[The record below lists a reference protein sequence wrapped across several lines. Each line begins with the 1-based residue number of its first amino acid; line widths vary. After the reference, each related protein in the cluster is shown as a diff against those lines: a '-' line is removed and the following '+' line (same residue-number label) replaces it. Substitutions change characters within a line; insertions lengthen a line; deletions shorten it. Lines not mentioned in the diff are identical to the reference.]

1 MNTLQK
7 EAPIK
12 PESEK
17 TARRILQGY
26 VETFDMYQKLNQ
38 LENVAYKNN
47 TSDLFAGEAFNTL
60 YPDHPALIDY
70 LRESGNLDSLT
81 CERIVE
87 LERESI
93 LDISKEYEEEDP
105 DNELYYERDARPI
118 SGTIL
123 LGTGGPAFR
132 IIGKIDLYD
141 SLVKCELQHQ
151 DWYKPWI
158 SLEDLTATQ
167 SEALE
172 WFANLFYWG

>member
-1 MNTLQK
+1 MNTIQK
-7 EAPIK
+7 ETPIK
-12 PESEK
+12 TESEK
-17 TARRILQGY
+17 TAKRILQGY
-26 VETFDMYQKLNQ
+26 VDTFDMYQKLNQ

-47 TSDLFAGEAFNTL
+47 TSYLFAGEAFNTL

-70 LRESGNLDSLT
+70 LRESGNLDSLS

-87 LERESI
+87 LEKESV
-93 LDISKEYEEEDP
+93 LSVTTEYEEENP
-105 DNELYYERDARPI
+105 GNELYYERDARPI
-118 SGTIL
+118 SGEIL

-141 SLVKCELQHQ
+141 SLVKCELQYQ
-151 DWYKPWI
+151 DWFTPWI
-158 SLEDLTATQ
+158 SLENLNDIE

>member
-1 MNTLQK
+1 MASTTTT
-7 EAPIK
+7 EK
-12 PESEK
+12 PNSQDVAE
-17 TARRILQGY
+17 RIIQGY
-26 VETFDMYQKLNQ
+26 VDTFDMYQKLNE
-38 LENVAYKNN
+38 LENVADKNN
-47 TSDLFAGEAFNTL
+47 TSSLFAGEAFNTL

-81 CERIVE
+81 CERIIE

-93 LDISKEYEEEDP
+93 LEISKQYEEEDP
-105 DNELYYERDARPI
+105 DNELYYERDAKAI
-118 SGTIL
+118 GGTIL
-123 LGTGGPAFR
+123 LGTGGPAHR

-151 DWYKPWI
+151 DWYTPWV